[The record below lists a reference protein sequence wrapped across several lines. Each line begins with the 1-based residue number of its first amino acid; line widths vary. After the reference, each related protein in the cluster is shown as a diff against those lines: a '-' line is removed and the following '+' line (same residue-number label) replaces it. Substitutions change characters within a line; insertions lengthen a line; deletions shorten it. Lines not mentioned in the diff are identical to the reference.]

1 MGAAENRATYSAPI
15 CRTDSPMRV
24 QPSPWDNLRLKG
36 ASALLLATLAAVV
49 VVLVLNE
56 GEAQQTIVAESARDS
71 EGLGEVEMLLQ
82 VQEAAEKMSLKAV
95 MLKLQKA
102 KKREKMLRKAK
113 KDARKLRKKTKK
125 VKKQLIK
132 SRKAVKKAAAKRL
145 TKHIASAVEL
155 ARKRANRRAVRR
167 HMTKASQ
174 RLLRWK
180 YMMDAKNQVIV
191 RHLQAAKARALRH
204 AKQQVAN
211 CAIRLKQLKLV
222 VANANKRAAAAAAE
236 ETASKKALDAAAPA
250 AKAVALQA
258 WKKVLRE
265 RDASA
270 RTAHRANSKQR
281 RTVIRCNHIK
291 AHQAHVQNLVKKAA
305 LRIAHNKARI
315 AARYARKKK
324 RTIAANKRDAVKIKK
339 AKALVAFRN
348 KLLKD
353 AIIRKLNRVVRR
365 CTRRVARAQKRVVSA
380 KARVGKLH
388 AKVGKASAA
397 AKAAAAAVRTLRRT
411 MSAAKHA
418 GMAAKGAKAKA
429 LAGMKLAKA
438 AGQLTKAIK
447 KNTKLRNK
455 DLRAHRRYE
464 HSKTVV
470 GIRKRRV
477 RLAKRK
483 LRRAQRAVS
492 LKKMEFK
499 LSTHLH
505 LRGVHAASG
514 LPKAHKARRHK
525 RRGGFPKRKP
535 LHFKKGKKAP
545 TAALAEKATQS
556 RYKQEALAGHFLHGA
571 DAIASIK
578 GEDFYPM
585 AFTENPFS
593 AEEEFVEQDVA
604 GSDDAQQ
611 YATQLLEE
619 HLNWQGRQPKSR
631 NGLQ

>member
-1 MGAAENRATYSAPI
+1 MGPQKIALPQRALSVG
-15 CRTDSPMRV
+15 RTCTMVRV
-24 QPSPWDNLRLKG
+24 QPSLWDNLRLKG

-82 VQEAAEKMSLKAV
+82 VQEAAEKMSLKAI

-353 AIIRKLNRVVRR
+353 AIIR
-365 CTRRVARAQKRVVSA
+365 
-380 KARVGKLH
+380 
-388 AKVGKASAA
+388 
-397 AKAAAAAVRTLRRT
+397 T

-429 LAGMKLAKA
+429 LAGMKL
-438 AGQLTKAIK
+438 
-447 KNTKLRNK
+447 
-455 DLRAHRRYE
+455 
-464 HSKTVV
+464 
-470 GIRKRRV
+470 
-477 RLAKRK
+477 
-483 LRRAQRAVS
+483 
-492 LKKMEFK
+492 
-499 LSTHLH
+499 
-505 LRGVHAASG
+505 
-514 LPKAHKARRHK
+514 
-525 RRGGFPKRKP
+525 
-535 LHFKKGKKAP
+535 
-545 TAALAEKATQS
+545 
-556 RYKQEALAGHFLHGA
+556 
-571 DAIASIK
+571 
-578 GEDFYPM
+578 
-585 AFTENPFS
+585 
-593 AEEEFVEQDVA
+593 
-604 GSDDAQQ
+604 
-611 YATQLLEE
+611 
-619 HLNWQGRQPKSR
+619 
-631 NGLQ
+631 